1 MAGFSSGN
9 FVRTPG
15 SGEIVYQDPHW
26 DFQRFKK
33 DRLLTTHPVLKTT
46 VC

>member
-15 SGEIVYQDPHW
+15 SGEFVCQDPHL

-33 DRLLTTHPVLKTT
+33 DLL
-46 VC
+46 